1 MDRRTYAL
9 LGMIW
14 ALVASMANVLSAPRT
29 TEIDGRGY
37 MALPDIAAA
46 YGLDQP
52 AKRKD
57 SKEVGYVGGGHSLLV
72 KVDSRQAIIDGI
84 RHWFSFPARRDS
96 KGNVYLSFDDVEST
110 VKRVFD
116 PRNAGK
122 VPPVKTVVFDPG
134 HGGHDKG
141 GKSAYGYEKDYV
153 LDVVNRA
160 RKVLESRR
168 VKVVQSRLGD
178 SFINL
183 SERPVMTKNY
193 KDPIFVSIHFNSAS
207 WRPAASGFEIFALP
221 PRGAPSTGGKPQPL
235 KDSAT
240 SYGTPH
246 EPASF
251 VMANAIY
258 NTLAAKMPAFD
269 RGVKRARFSV
279 LRNARVPAV
288 LIEGGFL
295 TNPEEARKIHSPEWR
310 QQYATAIADAIMVYM
325 EYANKG
331 KVAPRAV
338 DLGRDPTDEFVPE
351 D

>member
-1 MDRRTYAL
+1 MDRSTFAVLGIAL
-9 LGMIW
+9 TF
-14 ALVASMANVLSAPRT
+14 VLSSAACIAAPRT

-37 MALPDIAAA
+37 MALADVAAA
-46 YGLDQP
+46 YGMDSP

-57 SKEVGYVGGGHSLLV
+57 RSESGYVGGGHSLLV
-72 KVDSRQAIIDGI
+72 KVDSRQAIIDGV
-84 RHWFSFPARRDS
+84 RHWFSFPARKDS
-96 KGNVYLSFDDVEST
+96 KGNVYLSFEDVEST

-122 VPPVKTVVFDPG
+122 VPPVKTIVFDPG

-141 GKSAYGYEKDYV
+141 GKSPYGYEKDYA

-160 RKVLESRR
+160 RKILESRK

-207 WRPAASGFEIFALP
+207 WRPAASGFEIFAIP
-221 PRGAPSTGGKPQPL
+221 PRGAPSTGAKPQPL

-258 NTLAAKMPAFD
+258 NSLIGKMPVFD

-295 TNPEEARKIHSPEWR
+295 TNPQEARNIHSPEWR
-310 QQYATAIADAIMVYM
+310 QQYATAIADALMTYM